1 MIIKSKLSS
10 CYFILI
16 NIIIIIIIILFLNL
30 GKSCFSPVSA
40 VLTSIICN
48 FSFLSYCRYMQN
60 SDNLEC
66 HYLSCKQQSNG
77 CPCKHTPQT
86 KKQKTTLSF
95 SYLPRPTTK
104 HNSYIHPPRQH
115 ISSFLQY
122 ILHKLT
128 RLKKYHIPYTKP
140 HIQHSSYYT
149 TYNPFTILIFETNNK
164 TSTKFKFQNESTL
177 GTRISYIR
185 HLGDKHW
192 HMVTFLLPYDVI

>member
-48 FSFLSYCRYMQN
+48 FSFLSYWRYMRN
-60 SDNLEC
+60 SDNFEC
-66 HYLSCKQQSNG
+66 HYLSRKQQSNG

-86 KKQKTTLSF
+86 KKHKKTLSF

-115 ISSFLQY
+115 IFFFPTVHTTQADATKKISHTIHHTSHTTFI
-122 ILHKLT
+122 ILH
-128 RLKKYHIPYTKP
+128 Y
-140 HIQHSSYYT
+140 IQSFH
-149 TYNPFTILIFETNNK
+149 NFDFRNK
-164 TSTKFKFQNESTL
+164 QQN
-177 GTRISYIR
+177 
-185 HLGDKHW
+185 KHK
-192 HMVTFLLPYDVI
+192 I